1 MLKEVVKTFLKILT
15 GFLKTDICICEY
27 TIKHVMAKNN
37 LKLTSVKLVDHLF
50 EDFKVSSIR
59 HKFNLQKLAN
69 RAVHLYLT
77 DEEFR
82 KKLHNH
88 TDLTVSGSL

>member
-1 MLKEVVKTFLKILT
+1 MQ
-15 GFLKTDICICEY
+15 
-27 TIKHVMAKNN
+27 KHD
-37 LKLTSVKLVDHLF
+37 LKLTSVKIVSHLF
-50 EDFKVSSIR
+50 EDFKISSIR

-77 DEEFR
+77 DEDFR

>member
-1 MLKEVVKTFLKILT
+1 
-15 GFLKTDICICEY
+15 
-27 TIKHVMAKNN
+27 MAKNN
-37 LKLTSVKLVDHLF
+37 LKLTSVMIVDHLF

-69 RAVHLYLT
+69 IAVHLYLKY
-77 DEEFR
+77 DEFR

-88 TDLTVSGSL
+88 TDLTISGSL

>member
-1 MLKEVVKTFLKILT
+1 
-15 GFLKTDICICEY
+15 
-27 TIKHVMAKNN
+27 MA
-37 LKLTSVKLVDHLF
+37 LKLTSVKIADRLF

-59 HKFNLQKLAN
+59 YKFNLQKLVN
-69 RAVHLYLT
+69 RSVHLYLI

>member
-1 MLKEVVKTFLKILT
+1 MKEGYIPKDKRKKIMMLSD
-15 GFLKTDICICEY
+15 DIR
-27 TIKHVMAKNN
+27 THSGVGNMAKGN

-59 HKFNLQKLAN
+59 YKFNLQKLAN

-88 TDLTVSGSL
+88 TDLTISGSL

>member
-1 MLKEVVKTFLKILT
+1 MQ
-15 GFLKTDICICEY
+15 
-27 TIKHVMAKNN
+27 KHD
-37 LKLTSVKLVDHLF
+37 LKLTSVKIVEHLF

-59 HKFNLQKLAN
+59 YKFNLQKLAN
-69 RAVHLYLT
+69 RALHLYLI

-88 TDLTVSGSL
+88 TDLTISGSL

>member
-1 MLKEVVKTFLKILT
+1 
-15 GFLKTDICICEY
+15 
-27 TIKHVMAKNN
+27 MAKNN

-50 EDFKVSSIR
+50 DEFKVSSIR
-59 HKFNLQKLAN
+59 NKFNLQKLAN
-69 RAVHLYLT
+69 RAVHLYLI

-88 TDLTVSGSL
+88 TVLTISGSL

>member
-1 MLKEVVKTFLKILT
+1 MQEELGIGIF
-15 GFLKTDICICEY
+15 DICICEY
-27 TIKHVMAKNN
+27 TIQNVMAKNSN
-37 LKLTSVKLVDHLF
+37 LKLTSVKIVDHLF
-50 EDFKVSSIR
+50 DDFKVSSIR

-88 TDLTVSGSL
+88 TDLTISGSL

>member
-1 MLKEVVKTFLKILT
+1 MQEEQGNYNF
-15 GFLKTDICICEY
+15 DICICEY
-27 TIKHVMAKNN
+27 TINNVMASKN
-37 LKLTSVKLVDHLF
+37 LKLTSVKIVDHLF

-69 RAVHLYLT
+69 RSLHLYLT
-77 DEEFR
+77 DEDFR
-82 KKLHNH
+82 RKIHNH